1 MSEDK
6 QYTKEELLKKLTE
19 KEKNFCHEYV
29 VDWNGARAARKAGYS
44 EKSAKQIAT
53 ENLSKP
59 YLKQYI
65 GLVKNDYEL
74 LCGISKT
81 KQLNE
86 YYKIAYSN
94 IAHLHNT
101 WIELK
106 EFESLTDEQKECIES
121 IESKTET
128 KPQYNPDTGQKE
140 TVEVKFVKIKLYSK
154 LTALE
159 RIDKLMGYNEA
170 DKLEHSGE
178 IKGTEP
184 NINLVVE
191 GKKINLKE

>member
-1 MSEDK
+1 MAEDK

-29 VDWNGARAARKAGYS
+29 VDWNGARAARNAGYS
-44 EKSAKQIAT
+44 EKSCYDIGS
-53 ENLSKP
+53 ENPRKP
-59 YLKQYI
+59 HIKQYI
-65 GLVKNDYEL
+65 DFIKDDYEM
-74 LCGISKT
+74 LCGISKA
-81 KQLNE
+81 KQINE

-106 EFESLTDEQKECIES
+106 EFENLTDEQKECIES
-121 IESKTET
+121 IESKTEE
-128 KPQYNPDTGQKE
+128 KQSYNPDLKGKE
-140 TVEVKFVKIKLYSK
+140 TIEVKFIKIKLYSK

-170 DKLEHSGE
+170 ERINHSGE
-178 IKGTEP
+178 VKGTEP
-184 NINLVVE
+184 NINLIVD
-191 GKKINLKE
+191 GKKLNLKE

>member
-1 MSEDK
+1 MADK
-6 QYTKEELLKKLTE
+6 EYTLEELKKKLTE

-29 VDWNGARAARKAGYS
+29 VDWNGAKAARTAGYS

-53 ENLSKP
+53 ENLSKL
-59 YLKQYI
+59 YIKQYI
-65 GLVKNDYEL
+65 DFIKDDYEM
-74 LCGISKT
+74 LCGISKA
-81 KQLNE
+81 KQIQE

-106 EFESLTDEQKECIES
+106 DFESLTDEQKECIES
-121 IESKTET
+121 IDTKTEV
-128 KPQYNPDTGQKE
+128 KQQYSSDSEKREPI
-140 TVEVKFVKIKLYSK
+140 EVKFIKIKLYSK

-170 DKLEHSGE
+170 EKLDHSSKDGSMTPIVGITFDK
-178 IKGTEP
+178 
-184 NINLVVE
+184 
-191 GKKINLKE
+191 